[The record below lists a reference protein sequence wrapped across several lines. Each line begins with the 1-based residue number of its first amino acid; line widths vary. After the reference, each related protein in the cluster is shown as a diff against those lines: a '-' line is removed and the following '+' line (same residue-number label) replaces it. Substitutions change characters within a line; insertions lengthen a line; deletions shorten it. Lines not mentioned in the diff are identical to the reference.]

1 MKREEKPLPSLHRTN
16 EIDTSDDTFVLDKED
31 ITALEDVV
39 SDAQYLTPPP
49 SPPRKQKVS
58 EKRTRPSNERKRLF
72 HDEDEMDTSEPS
84 KITQDIF
91 SDGQIQEIEGRSTE
105 SMMIPRKN
113 VSISSNSSG
122 TKYKKIE
129 TDASR
134 CMFAYYN
141 QTNEDKLASFKP
153 VWINV
158 GPPHLAKE
166 LVCLR

>member
-31 ITALEDVV
+31 IATLEDVV
-39 SDAQYLTPPP
+39 SDAQHLTPPP

-91 SDGQIQEIEGRSTE
+91 SDGQIQEIEGRSME

-113 VSISSNSSG
+113 VSISSNGSE

-129 TDASR
+129 TDPGR

-158 GPPHLAKE
+158 EPPHLAN
-166 LVCLR
+166 

>member
-1 MKREEKPLPSLHRTN
+1 MKRDEKPLSSLHRTN
-16 EIDTSDDTFVLDKED
+16 EIDTSDDTFVLDNED
-31 ITALEDVV
+31 LAVLEDAI
-39 SDAQYLTPPP
+39 SDAQHLTPPP

-72 HDEDEMDTSEPS
+72 HDEDEIDTSEPS

-91 SDGQIQEIEGRSTE
+91 SDGQIQEIEGRSTG
-105 SMMIPRKN
+105 SVTIPRKN
-113 VSISSNSSG
+113 VPISSNSSG
-122 TKYKKIE
+122 SKYKKIE
-129 TDASR
+129 TDAGR

>member
-1 MKREEKPLPSLHRTN
+1 M
-16 EIDTSDDTFVLDKED
+16 
-31 ITALEDVV
+31 
-39 SDAQYLTPPP
+39 
-49 SPPRKQKVS
+49 
-58 EKRTRPSNERKRLF
+58 F
-72 HDEDEMDTSEPS
+72 HDEDEVDTSEPS

-91 SDGQIQEIEGRSTE
+91 SDGQIQEIEGRSME
-105 SMMIPRKN
+105 SMIIPRKN

-129 TDASR
+129 TDAGR